1 MLNTS
6 HLTDYLTNLPLLQV
20 PSSLLQSALDE
31 GLRIGRTRTGLIA
44 FFDYEEGR
52 EAGDELQLLRQFFT
66 YEAARA
72 KASFIRDNN
81 TTPDEN
87 PLTLWLPKGPTLKSI
102 MSETGIRRVLVLPL
116 SNPSN
121 GLANGFML
129 LLLPRNERD
138 AGTGSLTLSSDEL
151 VGLISFSRATGNA
164 WYSLRSLTNVSRRL
178 EDLVLLNE
186 IATAITSNRDLGDL
200 LQQIM
205 STTSQLLRSSACTL
219 MLMDHKTDELVFKIP
234 EGEKSDKLREFR
246 QPAGS
251 GISGYV
257 ARIGE
262 PVIVNDVTN
271 DPRFN
276 AKVDLN
282 TGFKTRAVMCAPMI
296 VREKLIGVIEVIN
309 KLDKSPYNNNDMAL
323 LTTLAAQAA
332 IAIEN
337 AQLYADLK
345 DERDRLVAKEEEV
358 RRDLGRDL
366 HDGPAQVIS
375 GIAMRIAFIKKLLE
389 NEPVRVPE
397 QLDEVEKVALTAAKD
412 IRSMM
417 FGLRP
422 LMLETKGLIP
432 TLEAYVEKLQTDP
445 WQTHLEVHNFG
456 DNEDNYVRLP
466 HNAEGAV
473 FIIIQE
479 AVNNIRKHAAPKNVW
494 IELDYGQDASTI
506 VVRDDGK
513 GFDSRAVADR
523 YDERGSFGL
532 LNMRERA
539 RLIGADYDLFSQSG
553 QGTTIVLTVPHNVVQ
568 RGPTGTGVLNTNA
581 TPNGNGNGSG
591 LKPITGPLTGASL
604 SGGQ

>member
-6 HLTDYLTNLPLLQV
+6 YLNEYLTNLPLLQV
-20 PSSLLQSALDE
+20 PSSLLQTALNE
-31 GLRIGRTRTGLIA
+31 GLRIGRSQTGLIA

-52 EAGDELQLLRQFFT
+52 EAGEEIGTLRQFFA

-72 KASFIRDNN
+72 KAIAAQRGLGTSDL
-81 TTPDEN
+81 N
-87 PLTLWLPKGPTLKSI
+87 PLTLWLPKSPTVKTIS
-102 MSETGIRRVLVLPL
+102 SESGLRRVLIMPI

-121 GLANGFML
+121 GIANGFML
-129 LLLPRNERD
+129 VLLPHNEREV
-138 AGTGSLTLSSDEL
+138 GTGSLTLTTEEL
-151 VGLISFSRATGNA
+151 SVLLAFSRATGNA

-186 IATAITSNRDLGDL
+186 IATAITSNRDLSDL

-205 STTSQLLRSSACTL
+205 STTSQLLRSGACTL
-219 MLMDHKTDELVFKIP
+219 MLLDNKTDELVFTIP
-234 EGEKSDKLREFR
+234 EGEKSDKLKEYR
-246 QPAGS
+246 QPAGR

-276 AKVDLN
+276 PQVDAS
-282 TGFKTRAVMCAPMI
+282 TGFKTRNIMCAPMI
-296 VREKLIGVIEVIN
+296 VRDKLIGVIEVIN
-309 KLDKSPYNNNDMAL
+309 KLDKTNYNNNDMAL

-375 GIAMRIAFIKKLLE
+375 GIAMRIAFIKKLFE
-389 NEPVRVPE
+389 NEPSRVME
-397 QLDEVEKVALTAAKD
+397 QLDEVEKVALKASKD
-412 IRSMM
+412 IRTMM

-432 TLEAYVEKLQTDP
+432 TLEAYVEKLLTET
-445 WQTHLEVHNFG
+445 WQTHLEVSGFG
-456 DNEDNYVRLP
+456 DNEDNYVRMP
-466 HNAEGAV
+466 YNSEAAV

-479 AVNNIRKHAAPKNVW
+479 AINNIRKHAAPNNVW
-494 IELDYGQDASTI
+494 IVLERQATFTSVMI
-506 VVRDDGK
+506 RDDGK
-513 GFDSRAVADR
+513 GFDSRAVAER

-539 RLIGADYDLFSQSG
+539 RLIGATYDLFSQPG
-553 QGTTIVLTVPHNVVQ
+553 QGTTILLNIQHSDPHQVN
-568 RGPTGTGVLNTNA
+568 GTGNVL
-581 TPNGNGNGSG
+581 GV
-591 LKPITGPLTGASL
+591 TGPLATPVTEK
-604 SGGQ
+604 

>member
-1 MLNTS
+1 MLNTT
-6 HLTDYLTNLPLLQV
+6 HLNDYLTNLPLLQV

-52 EAGDELQLLRQFFT
+52 EAGDEINLLRQFFT

-72 KASFIRDNN
+72 RAANARESNGSSE
-81 TTPDEN
+81 TN
-87 PLTLWLPKGPTLKSI
+87 PLTLWLPKAPTIRSV
-102 MSETGIRRVLVLPL
+102 MSEQGLRRVLIIPL
-116 SNPSN
+116 NNPSN
-121 GLANGFML
+121 GTANGFML
-129 LLLPRNERD
+129 ILMPQHERD
-138 AGTGSLTLSSDEL
+138 SGTGSLTLSSDEL
-151 VGLISFSRATGNA
+151 AQLSYFTRATGNA

-186 IATAITSNRDLGDL
+186 IATAITSNRDLSDL

-234 EGEKSDKLREFR
+234 EGEKSAKLREFR

-262 PVIVNDVTN
+262 PVIVNDVTG

-276 AKVDLN
+276 PNVDLN
-282 TGFKTRAVMCAPMI
+282 TGFKTRNVMCAPMI

-309 KLDKSPYNNNDMAL
+309 KLDNSPYNNNDLAL

-375 GIAMRIAFIKKLLE
+375 GIAMRIAFIKKLFE
-389 NEPVRVPE
+389 NEPERVMS

-412 IRSMM
+412 IRTMM

-432 TLEAYVEKLQTDP
+432 TLEAYVEKLQSDS
-445 WQTHLEVHNFG
+445 WETHLEVTGFG
-456 DNEDNYVRLP
+456 DNEENYKRLS
-466 HNAEGAV
+466 HNVENAA

-479 AVNNIRKHAAPKNVW
+479 AINNIRKHADPKNVW
-494 IELDYGQDASTI
+494 IVLEYHQDATTI
-506 VVRDDGK
+506 MIRDDGR
-513 GFDSRAVADR
+513 GFDSRAINER

-539 RLIGADYDLFSQSG
+539 RLIGAEYDLFSQPG
-553 QGTTIVLTVPHNVVQ
+553 QGTTIMLTVPHIPAL
-568 RGPTGTGVLNTNA
+568 RGPSGVSILNTNG
-581 TPNGNGNGSG
+581 NGNGNGSER
-591 LKPITGPLTGASL
+591 PVTGPLSTL
-604 SGGQ
+604 PGGQ

>member
-6 HLTDYLTNLPLLQV
+6 HLTEYLSNLPLLQV
-20 PSSLLQSALDE
+20 PSTLLQSALNE
-31 GLRIGRTRTGLIA
+31 GLRIGRTQTGLIA
-44 FFDYEEGR
+44 FLDYEEGR
-52 EAGDELQLLRQFFT
+52 EAGDEINLLRQFFAQ
-66 YEAARA
+66 EAARA
-72 KASFIRDNN
+72 KASSGLSNDS
-81 TTPDEN
+81 N
-87 PLTLWLPKGPTLKSI
+87 PLTIWLPKGPT
-102 MSETGIRRVLVLPL
+102 IRVMPTENGSRRILVLPVT
-116 SNPSN
+116 NPSN
-121 GLANGFML
+121 SQYNGFML
-129 LLLPRNERD
+129 ILLPRSEREY
-138 AGTGSLTLSSDEL
+138 GSGGLTLGPEEL
-151 VGLISFSRATGNA
+151 AALSTFTRATGNA

-186 IATAITSNRDLGDL
+186 IATAITSNRDLNDL
-200 LQQIM
+200 LRQIT
-205 STTSQLLRSSACTL
+205 STTSQLVRSGACTL
-219 MLMDHKTDELVFKIP
+219 MLLDTRTDELVFKIP
-234 EGEKSDKLREFR
+234 EGEKSNILREFR

-262 PVIVNDVTN
+262 PVIVNDVTR

-276 AKVDLN
+276 PYVDEQ
-282 TGFKTRAVMCAPMI
+282 TGFKTRNVMCAPMI
-296 VREKLIGVIEVIN
+296 VHNKMIGVIEVMN

-337 AQLYADLK
+337 AQLYADLR

-389 NEPVRVPE
+389 NEPGRVME
-397 QLDEVEKVALTAAKD
+397 QLDEVEKVALNAAKE
-412 IRSMM
+412 IRTMM

-432 TLEAYVEKLQTDP
+432 TLEAYVEKLQSDP
-445 WQTHLEVHNFG
+445 WQTHLEVSGFG
-456 DNEDNYVRLP
+456 DDEENYVRLP
-466 HNAEGAV
+466 HNSEAAI

-479 AVNNIRKHAAPKNVW
+479 AINNIRKHASPKNVW
-494 IELDYGQDASTI
+494 ITLEYGAEDTTV

-513 GFDSRAVADR
+513 GFDSRAITSR

-539 RLIGADYDLFSQSG
+539 RLIGATYDLFSQPG
-553 QGTTIVLTVPHNVVQ
+553 QGTTIMLTLPHETSRTHV
-568 RGPTGTGVLNTNA
+568 TGNISVNTPATSILGVSLN
-581 TPNGNGNGSG
+581 GE
-591 LKPITGPLTGASL
+591 K
-604 SGGQ
+604 